1 MNKIAWC
8 ANLAANNC
16 GSLELGSATN
26 TTTNNRPQQAFA
38 KARLS
43 SPNTFQDA
51 AAPASC
57 GRRRR
62 SLPRACGPGSWYG
75 RCPQILPYL
84 SSLIYPPLSTT
95 FVHFVSPGD
104 GGMLYAKPS
113 LHLKATLFRVCTS
126 RGVES
131 MKCSGDGLGTV
142 SDFGTYRSVS
152 VLSAVTAFG
161 VCFLMFR
168 GFFASSFGEGT
179 EG

>member
-1 MNKIAWC
+1 
-8 ANLAANNC
+8 
-16 GSLELGSATN
+16 
-26 TTTNNRPQQAFA
+26 
-38 KARLS
+38 
-43 SPNTFQDA
+43 
-51 AAPASC
+51 
-57 GRRRR
+57 
-62 SLPRACGPGSWYG
+62 
-75 RCPQILPYL
+75 
-84 SSLIYPPLSTT
+84 
-95 FVHFVSPGD
+95 
-104 GGMLYAKPS
+104 MLYAKPS